1 MRAVLMA
8 GGSGT
13 RLRPLN
19 LRFTET
25 HGASTKPTHRRTY
38 H

>member
-13 RLRPLN
+13 RLRPLTCD
-19 LRFTET
+19 L
-25 HGASTKPTHRRTY
+25 P
-38 H
+38 